1 MVALFNDFLSGFVN
15 VLGSLVEKIGELLSN
30 PLYTF
35 IVLPVLALGLTLLA
49 VCTLVGVCRGR

>member
-1 MVALFNDFLSGFVN
+1 MVALFNDFLSGFVK
-15 VLGSLVEKIGELLSN
+15 VLGSLVEKIGQLLSN

-35 IVLPVLALGLTLLA
+35 IVLPVLSVGLIMLA